1 MKEAFTMIELIFV
14 IVLIGILAA
23 ISIPKLSATR
33 DDAETSRMLTQLAA
47 CINHAGAAYT
57 AYGIMDIETPNCRKT
72 QKCFDLEF
80 GNGDDTN
87 GTLIVKSGSSVS
99 ASEKGEKYCIEA
111 HRVADRQALS
121 SPSGKEHN
129 FGGSHVVYDF

>member
-1 MKEAFTMIELIFV
+1 M
-14 IVLIGILAA
+14 LAA
-23 ISIPKLSATR
+23 ISIPILSATR
-33 DDAETSRMLTQLAA
+33 DDAETSRMLTLLAA
-47 CINHAGAAYT
+47 CINQAGAAYT

-111 HRVADRQALS
+111 HRVADRQELS